1 MPPAL
6 ASFQTSDLCRL
17 RACATSPRCIQPG
30 RQCRDP
36 ELLAATNLPAARCL
50 VVAIPDVFES
60 GNVVQQAR
68 QFKPGLSI
76 IARAHSDEEFEHLRK
91 HGASAVVMGENE
103 MARAMLQ
110 PVPAAPPASPAP
122 ATAA

>member
-1 MPPAL
+1 M
-6 ASFQTSDLCRL
+6 
-17 RACATSPRCIQPG
+17 
-30 RQCRDP
+30 
-36 ELLAATNLPAARCL
+36 
-50 VVAIPDVFES
+50 AIPDAFES

-110 PVPAAPPASPAP
+110 TRSGGSAGITGAGHGGLAALARYAGAEISRKFR
-122 ATAA
+122 TCRD

>member
-1 MPPAL
+1 
-6 ASFQTSDLCRL
+6 
-17 RACATSPRCIQPG
+17 
-30 RQCRDP
+30 
-36 ELLAATNLPAARCL
+36 
-50 VVAIPDVFES
+50 VAIPDAFES